1 MTSSRASGSLSPALC
16 DPLAPC
22 PPPQSTTRVTL
33 VRHGRVHNPE
43 KIFYG
48 RLPGFGLSSEGLRE
62 VRCTAQTLSRQ
73 PLAAIYTSPLLRA
86 RQTAGAIQAFHK
98 HLRVRTSTL
107 LTEVYSPYEGRPTNV
122 VDALGGDVYSGAAS
136 PYEQPQDI
144 IRRVQKFVRRIRQYF
159 AGRQVVAVTHGDV
172 ITFMLLWA
180 NDLPPTP
187 TYKRHLSVAG
197 LSDRYPATA
206 SMSTLVYRTSSIDE
220 RPLIV
225 YKRSDCSL

>member
-1 MTSSRASGSLSPALC
+1 M
-16 DPLAPC
+16 
-22 PPPQSTTRVTL
+22 TL

-48 RLPGFGLSSEGLRE
+48 RLPGFALSSQGLRE
-62 VRCTAQTLSRQ
+62 ARCAAQTLSRE
-73 PLAAIYTSPLLRA
+73 PLAAVYTSPLLRA
-86 RQTAGAIQAFHK
+86 RQTARAIQACHR
-98 HLRVRTSTL
+98 HLRIRTSVL
-107 LTEVYSPYEGRPTNV
+107 LTEVYSPYEGQPTNV
-122 VDALGGDVYSGAAS
+122 VNALGGDVYSGTAP

-144 IRRVQKFVRRIRQYF
+144 IRRVQKFIRRIRKHF

-180 NDLPPTP
+180 NDLPAKPE
-187 TYKRHLSVAG
+187 YKRNLSVAG

-220 RPLIV
+220 RPLV
-225 YKRSDCSL
+225 SYNRSDCLTLP

>member
-1 MTSSRASGSLSPALC
+1 L
-16 DPLAPC
+16 
-22 PPPQSTTRVTL
+22 TL

-48 RLPGFGLSSEGLRE
+48 RLPGFALSSKGQRE
-62 VRCTAQTLSRQ
+62 ARCAAQTLSSA
-73 PLAAIYTSPLLRA
+73 PLAAMYSSPLLRA
-86 RQTAGAIQAFHK
+86 QQTASAIQACHK

-107 LTEVYSPYEGRPTNV
+107 LTEVYSPYEGLPTNV
-122 VDALGGDVYSGAAS
+122 VDALGGDVYSGTTP

-144 IRRVQKFVRRIRQYF
+144 IRRVQKFVRRIRKHF

-180 NDLPPTP
+180 NNLPIEPK
-187 TYKRHLSVAG
+187 YKRNLSLAG

-206 SMSTLVYRTSSIDE
+206 SMSTLVYRTFSMDE
-220 RPLIV
+220 RPLIF
-225 YKRSDCSL
+225 YKKSDCSQ

>member
-1 MTSSRASGSLSPALC
+1 L
-16 DPLAPC
+16 
-22 PPPQSTTRVTL
+22 TL

-48 RLPGFGLSSEGLRE
+48 RLPGFALSGEGLRE
-62 VRCTAQTLSRQ
+62 ARCAARALSRE
-73 PLAAIYTSPLLRA
+73 PLAAVYTSPLLRA
-86 RQTAGAIQAFHK
+86 RQTASAIQACHK
-98 HLRVRTSTL
+98 HLKIRTSTL
-107 LTEVYSPYEGRPTNV
+107 LTEVYSPYEGQPTNV
-122 VDALGGDVYSGAAS
+122 VDALGGDVYSGTAP

-180 NDLPPTP
+180 NDLPATP
-187 TYKRHLSVAG
+187 TYKRNLSVAG

-206 SMSTLVYRTSSIDE
+206 SISTLVYQTSSIDE
-220 RPLIV
+220 RPLIF
-225 YKRSDCSL
+225 YKRPDCLQ

>member
-1 MTSSRASGSLSPALC
+1 MASSSPHG
-16 DPLAPC
+16 
-22 PPPQSTTRVTL
+22 TTRLTL

-48 RLPGFGLSSEGLRE
+48 RLPGFALSGEGLRE
-62 VRCTAQTLSRQ
+62 ARCAAQTLSRE
-73 PLAAIYTSPLLRA
+73 PLAAVYTSPLLRA
-86 RQTAGAIQAFHK
+86 RQTASAIQACHQ
-98 HLRVRTSTL
+98 HLRIQTSTL
-107 LTEVYSPYEGRPTNV
+107 LTEVYSPYEGQPTNV
-122 VDALGGDVYSGAAS
+122 VDALGGDVYSGTAP

-144 IRRVQKFVRRIRQYF
+144 IRRVQKFVRRIRKHF

-180 NDLPPTP
+180 NDLPAKPK
-187 TYKRHLSVAG
+187 YKRNLSVAG

-220 RPLIV
+220 RPLIF
-225 YKRSDCSL
+225 YKRSDCSQ

>member
-1 MTSSRASGSLSPALC
+1 L
-16 DPLAPC
+16 
-22 PPPQSTTRVTL
+22 TL

-48 RLPGFGLSSEGLRE
+48 RLPGFALSGEGLRE
-62 VRCTAQTLSRQ
+62 ARCAAQTLSRE
-73 PLAAIYTSPLLRA
+73 PLAAVYTSPLLRA
-86 RQTAGAIQAFHK
+86 RQTASAIQACHQ
-98 HLRVRTSTL
+98 HLRIQTSTL
-107 LTEVYSPYEGRPTNV
+107 LTEVYSPYEGQPTNV
-122 VDALGGDVYSGAAS
+122 VDALGGDVYSGTAP

-144 IRRVQKFVRRIRQYF
+144 IRRVQKFVRRIRKHF

-180 NDLPPTP
+180 NDLPAKPK
-187 TYKRHLSVAG
+187 YKRNLSVAG

-220 RPLIV
+220 RPLIF
-225 YKRSDCSL
+225 YKRSDCSP